1 MTTACL
7 EFGVNGACVRRGIL
21 PFNLSL
27 LILPPLSPSP
37 SVSLYLCARKPHS
50 PQQGHKQAASQGRG
64 TRGRA
69 AIPHGP
75 FSESTAR

>member
-1 MTTACL
+1 MTTACF

-37 SVSLYLCARKPHS
+37 SVSLCLCARKPHL
-50 PQQGHKQAASQGRG
+50 PQRGDKRAISQNE
-64 TRGRA
+64 GRA
-69 AIPHGP
+69 GPSVRPHSRLVEWVP
-75 FSESTAR
+75 R